1 MRVLALS
8 RLCCQ
13 WLLLIMLLIVGA
25 APVFGA
31 ETKGAASGQS
41 NFEAKCARCHGAT
54 GKGNGFQALALFFMF
69 RMPDLTDPAYM
80 QARSDDTLFRS
91 IKRGARGGMPAYGLK
106 LSESEIKDLVVYV
119 RSFTKAPGSL
129 KQAGAAH

>member
-1 MRVLALS
+1 MRITVLS
-8 RLCCQ
+8 RLRCR
-13 WLLLIMLLIVGA
+13 WLLVVMILLIVGA
-25 APVFGA
+25 APAFGV
-31 ETKGAASGQS
+31 ETKNAASGQS

-91 IKRGARGGMPAYGLK
+91 IKRGSKGGMPAYGLK
-106 LSESEIKDLVVYV
+106 LSDPEIKDLVAYI
-119 RSFTKAPGSL
+119 RSLTKTS
-129 KQAGAAH
+129 GALR